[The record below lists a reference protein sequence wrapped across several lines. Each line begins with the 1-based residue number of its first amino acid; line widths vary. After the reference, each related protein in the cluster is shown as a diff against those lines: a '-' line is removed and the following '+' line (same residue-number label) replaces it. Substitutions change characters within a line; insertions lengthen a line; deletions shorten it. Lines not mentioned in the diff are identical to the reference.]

1 MNVSPNILAKNWNFQ
16 KTETRFCRWKTND
29 YNNINIFL
37 SLESPCT
44 FLLAKKVPESAFL
57 TATVNYRKI
66 LQKNKLCHSKQ
77 HQIDCLMICYLV
89 FVFFIEKL
97 WSQKG
102 TPTCSDNNLRWQST
116 RTIWH
121 ASFSC
126 SIRFEVA
133 VLPYYRR
140 PFTDYNYKIKVLF
153 KNGCVM
159 MYVNRFSRRA
169 YQWHMRRKHVLVWYC
184 IVIHDSER

>member
-1 MNVSPNILAKNWNFQ
+1 MPFKTASNWLF
-16 KTETRFCRWKTND
+16 ND
-29 YNNINIFL
+29 IW
-37 SLESPCT
+37 C
-44 FLLAKKVPESAFL
+44 
-57 TATVNYRKI
+57 
-66 LQKNKLCHSKQ
+66 C
-77 HQIDCLMICYLV
+77 LV

-126 SIRFEVA
+126 SIRFEFA

-169 YQWHMRRKHVLVWYC
+169 YQWHMRRRTCFSMILHCYTWQWTIGRYQRMRKQ
-184 IVIHDSER
+184 IHQ